1 MWCQNCGQDVP
12 AVYSSELSAYCCGRC
27 MGMLPR
33 EPHFPSA
40 DGVTASNSP
49 EVLHS
54 LDRSRGEGRPGSEA
68 YDAWGMEQQL
78 HHLSRRIRG
87 GGPRRTQR
95 TTPNASPGAPMPAS
109 KPALRRT
116 TWATYPEWNWGVL
129 AFGMMASLCGLALS
143 GWSIF
148 TTRAGALEC
157 RIPHPGRGGV
167 WRIRRSSSAVGSP
180 RTAIKRMS
188 FFFAPLRCHLSK
200 HAMAPRLYILKRRNP
215 LYRVDRLD
223 QLAPIARS
231 VIVKGRFGFPAFG
244 R

>member
-1 MWCQNCGQDVP
+1 M
-12 AVYSSELSAYCCGRC
+12 SELWPRCPLPCTPPSCPPIVCGRC

-148 TTRAGALEC
+148 TREPELWNVGFPILAGGAS
-157 RIPHPGRGGV
+157 GV
-167 WRIRRSSSAVGSP
+167 FVGV
-180 RTAIKRMS
+180 
-188 FFFAPLRCHLSK
+188 LVQL
-200 HAMAPRLYILKRRNP
+200 
-215 LYRVDRLD
+215 DRL
-223 QLAPIARS
+223 
-231 VIVKGRFGFPAFG
+231 GRQSSE
-244 R
+244 